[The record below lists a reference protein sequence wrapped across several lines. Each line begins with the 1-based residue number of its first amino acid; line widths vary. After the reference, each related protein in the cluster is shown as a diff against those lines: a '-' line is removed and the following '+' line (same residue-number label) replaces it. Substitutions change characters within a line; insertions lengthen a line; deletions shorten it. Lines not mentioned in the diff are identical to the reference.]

1 MPVCVSSAPPQPS
14 PRQVMVLKTRPHT
27 LRGRDRGLIGG
38 QELLLYRLQQIEKSK
53 AKCIVLQ
60 CGQSTAVS
68 NSLDQE
74 MLSCP
79 LHRQLRLG
87 DVPDEVGL
95 GLPQQ
100 GNTARDVRG
109 GHGRSRPT

>member
-1 MPVCVSSAPPQPS
+1 
-14 PRQVMVLKTRPHT
+14 MVLKTRPHT
-27 LRGRDRGLIGG
+27 MRSRDRGLIGG

-60 CGQSTAVS
+60 SGRSTAVS
-68 NSLDQE
+68 NTLDHE

-79 LHRQLRLG
+79 LHRQLGLS
-87 DVPDEVGL
+87 DIPDKIGL
-95 GLPQQ
+95 DLPQQ
-100 GNTARDVRG
+100 SNPAGDVRG